1 MTVQEWVAALP
12 THESHTDEDHGEDHH
27 RDSDEDQDKPEPS
40 DQIRLGEEASYFVP
54 GGVKNFGQLLLQ
66 KNNKSIRF
74 EKYCICAYSPR
85 FLIFFQVLSPTF

>member
-74 EKYCICAYSPR
+74 EKFCIC
-85 FLIFFQVLSPTF
+85 V